1 MLENFPT
8 LITVQVLPR
17 VTDSPAKR
25 MIGQLLSSVKSSG
38 RSGLRVSKTF
48 DVPLDE
54 TVKFC
59 LFDVRKMSNLNVLII
74 I

>member
-1 MLENFPT
+1 MLEDFPT
-8 LITVQVLPR
+8 LIAAQVLPR

-38 RSGLRVSKTF
+38 RSRLRVSKKF

-54 TVKFC
+54 TVR